1 VRQYAEE
8 VWKVA
13 QVSRVSRSKTRS
25 AVTVVLLPGIDGTE
39 VLFGPLL
46 AALPDWITPW
56 VVTFPTSGA
65 NGYADLLTLVE
76 QSAGAASEFFVL
88 GWSFSGPLAL
98 MLAARQ
104 PRRTRG
110 VILCSSF
117 VRAPLPAARWLRFAT
132 VAPIVGL
139 VRLARRAPGRV
150 FGSRSLPLSEAQ
162 AMTWSRVPSR
172 VVAERV
178 RAILALD
185 AREALRRCPAP
196 LLYLAASRD
205 RVVPLR
211 NAEEISRERPGTDI
225 ATIEGE
231 HLALFTNAGAAART
245 IVAFIRARLS

>member
-1 VRQYAEE
+1 
-8 VWKVA
+8 
-13 QVSRVSRSKTRS
+13 VSRPSTTGTRS
-25 AVTVVLLPGIDGTE
+25 AVTLVLLPGIDGTE

-65 NGYADLLTLVE
+65 NGYADLLPLVE
-76 QSAGAASEFFVL
+76 RSAGAASEFFVL

-98 MLAARQ
+98 MLAVRQ

-132 VAPIVGL
+132 LAPTVGL
-139 VRLARRAPGRV
+139 VRFARRAPARV
-150 FGSRSLPLSEAQ
+150 FGARSLPLAQ
-162 AMTWSRVPSR
+162 AQAVTWSRVPSR
-172 VVAERV
+172 VVAERA

-205 RVVPLR
+205 RVVPLS
-211 NAEEISRERPGTDI
+211 NAEEISRERPGTHI

-231 HLALFTNAGAAART
+231 HLALFTNASAAAQS
-245 IVAFIRARLS
+245 IVGFMRGRLP